1 MDRRDF
7 LRCFSL
13 AAATRLA
20 AQTPA
25 PDQLDDLVA
34 ADRILAAHEIFDAY
48 GHVSV
53 RSDRNPQHYFMA
65 RSLAPALVTASDIL
79 EYDLDSNVIGAA
91 GPALFL
97 ERFIHG
103 EVYKAR
109 PDVKAVVHCHT
120 PSLIPFGATDVP
132 LRPMF
137 GLAGFIAE
145 GVPVFEIRKTAG
157 MTDLLI
163 RDAARG
169 KALAQTLGNKPA
181 ALPPGLSVGNKPATL
196 PPGLRVGLVAGM
208 FGRLPT
214 GSGAVTVSGACGVVE
229 VGFAVAGVVAGVVTA
244 MAADALGSV
253 ARVAAL
259 PIAVRLTDLTVAA
272 VTGTVS

>member
-1 MDRRDF
+1 MR
-7 LRCFSL
+7 LG
-13 AAATRLA
+13 AA
-20 AQTPA
+20 PA
-25 PDQLDDLVA
+25 SSQIDDLVA
-34 ADRILAAHEIFDAY
+34 ADRILASHEIFDAY

-53 RSDRNPQHYFMA
+53 RSEKNPQHYFMS
-65 RSLAPALVTASDIL
+65 RSLAPDLVTARDIL
-79 EYDLDSNVIGAA
+79 EYDLDSNVIAAPGA
-91 GPALFL
+91 GLFL

-145 GVPVFEIRKTAG
+145 GIPVFEIRKTAG

-169 KALAQTLGNKPA
+169 RALAQTLGSKPA
-181 ALPPGLSVGNKPATL
+181 VLMRGH
-196 PPGLRVGLVAGM
+196 
-208 FGRLPT
+208 
-214 GSGAVTVSGACGVVE
+214 GAVVTGASLPIVVGRCIYLDMNAR
-229 VGFAVAGVVAGVVTA
+229 VQAQA
-244 MAADALGSV
+244 MALSKNVTYLTAEEGKISV
-253 ARVAAL
+253 ADDYRRAWELWRRQAM
-259 PIAVRLTDLTVAA
+259 AK
-272 VTGTVS
+272 

>member
-1 MDRRDF
+1 MRLGAQD
-7 LRCFSL
+7 
-13 AAATRLA
+13 AAPG
-20 AQTPA
+20 QI
-25 PDQLDDLVA
+25 DDLVA
-34 ADRILAAHEIFDAY
+34 ADRILASHEIFDAY

-53 RSDRNPQHYFMA
+53 RSEKNPQRYLMS
-65 RSLAPALVTASDIL
+65 RSLAPDLVTAGDIL
-79 EYDLDSNVIGAA
+79 EYDLDSNVIGAQGA
-91 GPALFL
+91 GLFL

-145 GVPVFEIRKTAG
+145 GIPVFEIRKTAG

-169 KALAQTLGNKPA
+169 RALAQALGSKPA
-181 ALPPGLSVGNKPATL
+181 ALMRGH
-196 PPGLRVGLVAGM
+196 
-208 FGRLPT
+208 
-214 GSGAVTVSGACGVVE
+214 GAVVTGESLPIVVGRCIYLDMNAR
-229 VGFAVAGVVAGVVTA
+229 VQAQA
-244 MAADALGSV
+244 MALSKNVTYLTPEEGKISV
-253 ARVAAL
+253 ADDYRRAWELWRRQAM
-259 PIAVRLTDLTVAA
+259 AK
-272 VTGTVS
+272 

>member
-1 MDRRDF
+1 MNRRDLF
-7 LRCFSL
+7 RCVSL
-13 AAATRLA
+13 VAAAAKVRAQVA
-20 AQTPA
+20 ATNQIE
-25 PDQLDDLVA
+25 DLVA
-34 ADRILAAHEIFDAY
+34 ADRILAAHDIFDAY

-53 RSDRNPQHYFMA
+53 RSESNPQRYFMS
-65 RSLAPALVTASDIL
+65 RSLAPALVTAGDIL
-79 EYDLDSNVIGAA
+79 EFDLDSNVIGASGA
-91 GPALFL
+91 GLFL

-145 GVPVFEIRKTAG
+145 GIPVFEIRKTAG

-169 KALAQTLGNKPA
+169 RALAQTLGPKPA
-181 ALPPGLSVGNKPATL
+181 ALMRGH
-196 PPGLRVGLVAGM
+196 
-208 FGRLPT
+208 
-214 GSGAVTVSGACGVVE
+214 GAVVTGASLPIVVGRCIYLDMNAR
-229 VGFAVAGVVAGVVTA
+229 VQAQA
-244 MAADALGSV
+244 MALSKNVTYLTPEEGKISV
-253 ARVAAL
+253 ADDYRRAWELWRRQAM
-259 PIAVRLTDLTVAA
+259 TK
-272 VTGTVS
+272 

>member
-1 MDRRDF
+1 VNRALNRRDL
-7 LRCFSL
+7 LRCISF
-13 AAATRLA
+13 AAAVRLS
-20 AQTPA
+20 AQKAGSNPIE
-25 PDQLDDLVA
+25 DLVA
-34 ADRILAAHEIFDAY
+34 ADRILASHEIFDAY

-53 RSDRNPQHYFMA
+53 RSERNSQHYFMA
-65 RSLAPALVTASDIL
+65 RSLAPALVTAGDIL
-79 EYDLDSNVIGAA
+79 EYDLDSNVIGGSSA
-91 GPALFL
+91 ALFL

-132 LRPMF
+132 LRAMF

-169 KALAQTLGNKPA
+169 HALAQALGNKPA
-181 ALPPGLSVGNKPATL
+181 ALMRGH
-196 PPGLRVGLVAGM
+196 
-208 FGRLPT
+208 
-214 GSGAVTVSGACGVVE
+214 GAVVVGASLPIVVGRC
-229 VGFAVAGVVAGVVTA
+229 VYLDMNARVQAQA
-244 MAADALGSV
+244 MALSKNVTYLTPEEGKVSV
-253 ARVAAL
+253 ADDYRRAWELWRRRAMEK
-259 PIAVRLTDLTVAA
+259 
-272 VTGTVS
+272 

>member
-1 MDRRDF
+1 MNRRDLF
-7 LRCFSL
+7 RCVSL
-13 AAATRLA
+13 VAAAAKVRAQVA
-20 AQTPA
+20 ATNQIE
-25 PDQLDDLVA
+25 DLVA
-34 ADRILAAHEIFDAY
+34 ADRILAAHDIFDAY

-53 RSDRNPQHYFMA
+53 RSESNPQRYFMS
-65 RSLAPALVTASDIL
+65 RSLAPALVTAGDIL
-79 EYDLDSNVIGAA
+79 EFDLDSNAIAA
-91 GPALFL
+91 NGPALFL

-132 LRPMF
+132 LRAMF

-169 KALAQTLGNKPA
+169 KALAQALGNKPA
-181 ALPPGLSVGNKPATL
+181 ALMRGH
-196 PPGLRVGLVAGM
+196 
-208 FGRLPT
+208 
-214 GSGAVTVSGACGVVE
+214 GAVVVGASLPLVVGRC
-229 VGFAVAGVVAGVVTA
+229 VYLDMNARVQAQA
-244 MAADALGSV
+244 MALSKNVTYLTPEEGKISV
-253 ARVAAL
+253 ADDYRRAWELWRRQAM
-259 PIAVRLTDLTVAA
+259 AK
-272 VTGTVS
+272 

>member
-1 MDRRDF
+1 MRLGAQD
-7 LRCFSL
+7 
-13 AAATRLA
+13 AAAG
-20 AQTPA
+20 QI
-25 PDQLDDLVA
+25 DDLVA
-34 ADRILAAHEIFDAY
+34 ADRILASHGIFDAY

-53 RSDRNPQHYFMA
+53 RSERNPQHYFMS
-65 RSLAPALVTASDIL
+65 RSLAPDLVTAGDIL

-91 GPALFL
+91 GAALFL

-132 LRPMF
+132 LRAMF

-145 GVPVFEIRKTAG
+145 GIPVFEIRKTAG

-169 KALAQTLGNKPA
+169 RALAQTLGAKPA
-181 ALPPGLSVGNKPATL
+181 ALIRGH
-196 PPGLRVGLVAGM
+196 
-208 FGRLPT
+208 
-214 GSGAVTVSGACGVVE
+214 GAVVTGASIPLVVGRCIYLDMNARVQTE
-229 VGFAVAGVVAGVVTA
+229 A
-244 MAADALGSV
+244 MALSKNVTYLTPEEGKISV
-253 ARVAAL
+253 ADDYRRAWELWRRQAM
-259 PIAVRLTDLTVAA
+259 
-272 VTGTVS
+272 GK